1 MRLRARH
8 IPLALAAGVALWL
21 GMGLPAFAAAGPTI
35 SVGAAPSLK
44 TGSPEVVLIEMSDFQ
59 CPYCGRSAR
68 EVLPRLEENLV
79 RSGKVEVVFLNLP
92 LPIHSDAFLAAEA
105 AMCAGYQKKF
115 WEMHHLLFANQQAL
129 AAAQLPGYAEK
140 LGLDVAAF
148 QKCLSDGQPAGE
160 IRREMRLADELGI
173 AATPI
178 YLLGR
183 RVPGSDKIQIVETI
197 RGVRPYEEL
206 EKKLN
211 QVLDADRN
219 VR

>member
-1 MRLRARH
+1 VFPRGKGFA
-8 IPLALAAGVALWL
+8 PAAEVGGQPVRV
-21 GMGLPAFAAAGPTI
+21 GRPP
-35 SVGAAPSLK
+35 GAA
-44 TGSPEVVLIEMSDFQ
+44 VVQVHRRRLGDERIDDAPLLFQ
-59 CPYCGRSAR
+59 RVGPAKAAR
-68 EVLPRLEENLV
+68 VTLHRVFEETLV
-79 RSGKVEVVFLNLP
+79 RPGKVEVIFLNLP
-92 LPIHSDAFLAAEA
+92 LPTHPNAFQAAEA

-129 AAAQLPGYAEK
+129 APDQLKGYAEK

-183 RVPGSDKIQIVETI
+183 RVPGSDKIQVVETI

-211 QVLDADRN
+211 HLLEVK
-219 VR
+219 

>member
-1 MRLRARH
+1 MMRPFTRRAL
-8 IPLALAAGVALWL
+8 PALAAGAILWL
-21 GMGLPAFAAAGPTI
+21 GGHLAAFAAGGPTI
-35 SVGAAPSLK
+35 SIGAAPSLK
-44 TGSPEVVLIEMSDFQ
+44 TGSPEVVLIEVSDFQ
-59 CPYCGRSAR
+59 CPYCGQSAR
-68 EVLPRLEENLV
+68 EVLPRLEEKLV
-79 RSGKVEVVFLNLP
+79 RPGKVEVIFLNLP
-92 LPIHSDAFLAAEA
+92 LPTHPNAFQAAEA

-129 AAAQLPGYAEK
+129 APAQLPGYAET

-148 QKCLSDGQPAGE
+148 QKCLSDGRPAQE
-160 IRREMRLADELGI
+160 IRREMRVAEELGI

-183 RVPGSDKIQIVETI
+183 WVPGSDKIQVLETI

-211 QVLDADRN
+211 QLLDAK
-219 VR
+219 

>member
-1 MRLRARH
+1 MMVRLRVCRVSA
-8 IPLALAAGVALWL
+8 ALAAGAVLWL
-21 GMGLPAFAAAGPTI
+21 GGYLPVLAAGPTI
-35 SVGAAPSLK
+35 SVGAAPFLK
-44 TGSPEVVLIEMSDFQ
+44 TGSPEVVLIEVSDFQ
-59 CPYCGRSAR
+59 CPYCGQSAR
-68 EVLPRLEENLV
+68 EILPRLEEKLV
-79 RSGKVEVVFLNLP
+79 RPGKVEVIFLNLP
-92 LPIHSDAFLAAEA
+92 LPTHPNAFQAAEA
-105 AMCAGYQKKF
+105 AMCAGYQKRF

-129 AAAQLPGYAEK
+129 APAQLQGYAEK

-160 IRREMRLADELGI
+160 IRREMKLAEDLVG

-183 RVPGSDKIQIVETI
+183 RVPGSDTIQIVETV

-211 QVLDADRN
+211 HLLAVK
-219 VR
+219 

>member
-1 MRLRARH
+1 MRLRARRV
-8 IPLALAAGVALWL
+8 PTALAAGVILWL
-21 GMGLPAFAAAGPTI
+21 GGHLPGLAADGPTI

-44 TGSPEVVLIEMSDFQ
+44 TGSPEVVLIEVSDFQ
-59 CPYCGRSAR
+59 CPYCGQSAR
-68 EVLPRLEENLV
+68 EVLPRLEERLV
-79 RSGKVEVVFLNLP
+79 RPGKVEVIFLNLP
-92 LPIHSDAFLAAEA
+92 LPTHPNAFQAAEA

-129 AAAQLPGYAEK
+129 APAQLPGYAEK

-160 IRREMRLADELGI
+160 IRREMRLAEELGI

-183 RVPGSDKIQIVETI
+183 RVPGSDKIQVVETV

-206 EKKLN
+206 ETKLN
-211 QVLDADRN
+211 HLLD
-219 VR
+219 VK

>member
-1 MRLRARH
+1 MMRLRARRV
-8 IPLALAAGVALWL
+8 PPALAAGVILWL
-21 GMGLPAFAAAGPTI
+21 GGHLPGFAAAGPTI

-44 TGSPEVVLIEMSDFQ
+44 TGSPEVVLIEVSDFQ
-59 CPYCGRSAR
+59 CPYCGQSAR
-68 EVLPRLEENLV
+68 EVLPRLEETLV
-79 RSGKVEVVFLNLP
+79 RPGKVEVIFLNLP
-92 LPIHSDAFLAAEA
+92 LPTHPNAFQAAEA

-129 AAAQLPGYAEK
+129 APAQLPGYAEK
-140 LGLDVAAF
+140 LGLDVAVF

-173 AATPI
+173 TATPI

-183 RVPGSDKIQIVETI
+183 RVPGSDKIQIVETV

-211 QVLDADRN
+211 LLLD
-219 VR
+219 VK

>member
-1 MRLRARH
+1 MMMRPRLRRVPA
-8 IPLALAAGVALWL
+8 ALAAGVILWL
-21 GMGLPAFAAAGPTI
+21 GGRLPASAAAGPTI

-44 TGSPEVVLIEMSDFQ
+44 TGSPEVVLIEVSDFQ
-59 CPYCGRSAR
+59 CPYCGQSAR
-68 EVLPRLEENLV
+68 EVLPRLEETLV
-79 RSGKVEVVFLNLP
+79 RPGKVEVIFLNLP
-92 LPIHSDAFLAAEA
+92 LPTHPNAFQAAEA

-129 AAAQLPGYAEK
+129 APAQLPGYAET

-160 IRREMRLADELGI
+160 IRREMRLAEELGI

-183 RVPGSDKIQIVETI
+183 RVPGSDKIQVVETV

-206 EKKLN
+206 ETKLN
-211 QVLDADRN
+211 HLLD
-219 VR
+219 VK

>member
-1 MRLRARH
+1 MMRLRARRV
-8 IPLALAAGVALWL
+8 PAALAAGVLLWL
-21 GMGLPAFAAAGPTI
+21 GGRLPAFAAAGPTI

-44 TGSPEVVLIEMSDFQ
+44 TGSPEVVLIEVSDFQ
-59 CPYCGRSAR
+59 CPYCGQSAR
-68 EVLPRLEENLV
+68 EVLPRLEEKLV
-79 RSGKVEVVFLNLP
+79 RPGKVEVIFLNLP
-92 LPIHSDAFLAAEA
+92 LPTHPNAFQAAEA

-129 AAAQLPGYAEK
+129 APAQLPGYAEK
-140 LGLDVAAF
+140 LGLDAAAF

-160 IRREMRLADELGI
+160 IRWEMRLAEDLGI

-183 RVPGSDKIQIVETI
+183 RVPGSDKIQVVETV

-211 QVLDADRN
+211 HLLD
-219 VR
+219 VK

>member
-1 MRLRARH
+1 MMRLRARC
-8 IPLALAAGVALWL
+8 IPLALAAGVALGL
-21 GMGLPAFAAAGPTI
+21 GTGLPSFAAAGPTI

-44 TGSPEVVLIEMSDFQ
+44 TGSPEVVLIEVSDFQ

-68 EVLPRLEENLV
+68 EVLPQLEEKLV

-92 LPIHSDAFLAAEA
+92 LPIHPDAFQAAEA
-105 AMCAGYQKKF
+105 AMCAGYQNKF

-129 AAAQLPGYAEK
+129 APAQLPGYAEK

-148 QKCLSDGQPAGE
+148 QKCLADGQPAGE
-160 IRREMRLADELGI
+160 IRREMQLADDLRI

-183 RVPGSDKIQIVETI
+183 RVPGSDKIQIVETV

-211 QVLDADRN
+211 HLLD
-219 VR
+219 VQ

>member
-1 MRLRARH
+1 MMMRLRVRRV
-8 IPLALAAGVALWL
+8 PTALAAGVILWL
-21 GMGLPAFAAAGPTI
+21 GGHLPGLAADGPTI

-44 TGSPEVVLIEMSDFQ
+44 TGSPEVVLIEVSDFQ
-59 CPYCGRSAR
+59 CPYCGQSAR
-68 EVLPRLEENLV
+68 EVLPRLEERLV
-79 RSGKVEVVFLNLP
+79 RPGKVEVIFLNLP
-92 LPIHSDAFLAAEA
+92 LPTHPNAFQAAEA

-129 AAAQLPGYAEK
+129 APAQLPGYAEK

-160 IRREMRLADELGI
+160 IRREMRLAEELGI
-173 AATPI
+173 SATPI

-183 RVPGSDKIQIVETI
+183 RVPGSDKIQVVETV

-206 EKKLN
+206 ETKLN
-211 QVLDADRN
+211 HLLD
-219 VR
+219 VK

>member
-1 MRLRARH
+1 MMRLLVRRVPA
-8 IPLALAAGVALWL
+8 ALAAGVILWL
-21 GMGLPAFAAAGPTI
+21 GGHLPAFAAAGPTI

-44 TGSPEVVLIEMSDFQ
+44 TGSPEVVLIEVSDFQ
-59 CPYCGRSAR
+59 CPYCGQSAR
-68 EVLPRLEENLV
+68 EVLPRLEEKLV
-79 RSGKVEVVFLNLP
+79 RPGKVEVIFLNLP
-92 LPIHSDAFLAAEA
+92 LPTHPNAFQAAEA

-129 AAAQLPGYAEK
+129 APAQLPGYAEK

-160 IRREMRLADELGI
+160 IRWEMRLAEDLGI

-183 RVPGSDKIQIVETI
+183 RVPGSDKIQIVETV
-197 RGVRPYEEL
+197 RGVRPYKEL
-206 EKKLN
+206 EQKLN
-211 QVLDADRN
+211 RLLDIK
-219 VR
+219 

>member
-1 MRLRARH
+1 MMRLHARRV
-8 IPLALAAGVALWL
+8 PPALAAGVILWL
-21 GMGLPAFAAAGPTI
+21 AGHLVLAADGPTI

-44 TGSPEVVLIEMSDFQ
+44 TGSPAVVLIEVSDFQ
-59 CPYCGRSAR
+59 CPYCGQSAR
-68 EVLPRLEENLV
+68 EVLPQLEEKLV
-79 RSGKVEVVFLNLP
+79 RPGKVEVIFLNLP
-92 LPIHSDAFLAAEA
+92 LPTHPNAFQAAEA

-129 AAAQLPGYAEK
+129 APAQLPGYAEK
-140 LGLDVAAF
+140 LGLDVAVF

-173 AATPI
+173 TATPI

-183 RVPGSDKIQIVETI
+183 RVPGSDKIQVVETI

-206 EKKLN
+206 EKRLN
-211 QVLDADRN
+211 HLLD
-219 VR
+219 VK

>member
-1 MRLRARH
+1 MMMRLRVRRV
-8 IPLALAAGVALWL
+8 PTALAAGVILWL
-21 GMGLPAFAAAGPTI
+21 GGHLPGLAAGGPTI

-44 TGSPEVVLIEMSDFQ
+44 TGSPEVVLIEVSDFQ
-59 CPYCGRSAR
+59 CPSCGQSAR
-68 EVLPRLEENLV
+68 EVLPRLEERLV
-79 RSGKVEVVFLNLP
+79 RPGKVEVIFLNLP
-92 LPIHSDAFLAAEA
+92 LPTHPNAFQAAEA

-129 AAAQLPGYAEK
+129 APAQLPGYAET

-160 IRREMRLADELGI
+160 IRREMRLAEELGI

-183 RVPGSDKIQIVETI
+183 RVPGSDKIQVVETV

-206 EKKLN
+206 ETKLN
-211 QVLDADRN
+211 HLLD
-219 VR
+219 VK